1 MTLYQLTDE
10 FLNLLTMLE
19 EDPEEAEEQAIHETI
34 SMILLDIDEKAEG
47 YGQVLKQ
54 LQADADA
61 LKAEKLRIAKKQATI
76 EANIERLRKALLHAM
91 LLTGKTKIKTKLFS
105 FSTRSAWKP
114 FLDKPVDEIPV
125 EFWKPIR
132 PEADMKAVEK
142 WLKEFNPEISG
153 NNCTECEWAHLEQVD
168 SLTVR

>member
-19 EDPEEAEEQAIHETI
+19 EDPEEAEEQAIHDTI
-34 SMILLDIDEKAEG
+34 SMILLDIEEKAEG

-91 LLTGKTKIKTKLFS
+91 LLTGRTKIKTPLFS
-105 FSTRSAWKP
+105 FSTSTRWKP
-114 FLDKPVDEIPV
+114 VLDVPADAIP
-125 EFWKPIR
+125 EQFWKPVKV
-132 PEADMKAVEK
+132 EADMKAVEK